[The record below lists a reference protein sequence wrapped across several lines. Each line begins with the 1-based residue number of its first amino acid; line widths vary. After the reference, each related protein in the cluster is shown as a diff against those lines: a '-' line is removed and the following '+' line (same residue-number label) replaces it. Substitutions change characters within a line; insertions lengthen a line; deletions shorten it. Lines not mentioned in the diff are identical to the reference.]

1 MSSEPKKNSPDD
13 LTKTTDKNNVEL
25 NEEELGKASGGAY
38 DQFLKIKTPDNITV

>member
-25 NEEELGKASGGAY
+25 NEEELGKASGGQV
-38 DQFLKIKTPDNITV
+38 DEFLKYKITI